1 MLIIVRFFKSI
12 DGRFTRSPSQ
22 IHSFFAVT
30 QLLLISPIFLIVWS
44 ELLKVK
50 CKYGCKLFY
59 VGFVLVNS
67 VAELLHNV

>member
-1 MLIIVRFFKSI
+1 MVDSQDHLHK
-12 DGRFTRSPSQ
+12 FTL
-22 IHSFFAVT
+22 FFAVT